1 MAGPAGPALTAAAF
15 AATLLAA
22 SPAPAE
28 SLRIATWSAELS
40 RPGPGLLLRDIIA
53 GEDPQIAA
61 VIEVID
67 AVRPDIL
74 LLTEFDH
81 DPGGATLDAFADALA
96 AAGLDYPHRFALPSN
111 AGLPSGLDLDLD
123 GDGRLGTARDAH
135 GYGQFRG
142 DGAMAL
148 LSRVPIDAEAVR
160 DLSALRWAEL
170 PGAPQPVRADGTPF
184 PSAEARAARRLSST
198 GHWILPVSLPGGARL
213 TLLAFAATAPVFD
226 GPEDA
231 NGLRNAAEI
240 RLWQALLDGT
250 LAATLGPPP
259 EAPFVI
265 LGRANIDPQDGE
277 GRHAAIRALLAD
289 PRLQDPRPASPG
301 AAAAADPDHAGDP
314 ALDTVEW
321 QGRGLPGNLRVDY
334 ILPSADLPV
343 RDAGV
348 HWPDGAA
355 ETARAAARHRLV
367 WVDIALPAAEPD
379 GRGPSAP

>member
-1 MAGPAGPALTAAAF
+1 MPGRAGLALTAAAF
-15 AATLLAA
+15 AATLLAP

-28 SLRIATWSAELS
+28 SLRIATWSTELS
-40 RPGPGLLLRDIIA
+40 RPGPGLLLRDIIES
-53 GEDPQIAA
+53 EDPQIAA
-61 VIEVID
+61 VIAVLD

-74 LLTEFDH
+74 LMTEFDH
-81 DPGGATLDAFADALA
+81 DPGGATLDAFADALT
-96 AAGLDYPHRFALPSN
+96 AAGLAYPHSFALPSN
-111 AGLPSGLDLDLD
+111 AGLPSGLDLD
-123 GDGRLGTARDAH
+123 GDGRQGTARDAH

-148 LSRVPIDAEAVR
+148 LSRFPIDAGAVR
-160 DLSALRWAEL
+160 DLSALRWADL
-170 PGAPQPVRADGTPF
+170 PGAPQPEHADGTPF
-184 PSAEARAARRLSST
+184 PSAEAQAARRLSST
-198 GHWILPVSLPGGARL
+198 GHWFVPVSLPGGARL

-240 RLWQALLDGT
+240 GLWQTLLDGS

-259 EAPFVI
+259 EAAFVL
-265 LGRANIDPQDGE
+265 LGRANTDPQDGD
-277 GRHAAIRALLAD
+277 GRHAAIRALLGD

-301 AAAAADPDHAGDP
+301 AAAAADPGHAGDP

-334 ILPSADLPV
+334 VLPSADLAV

-348 HWPDGAA
+348 HWPAGAA
-355 ETARAAARHRLV
+355 ATTRAAARHRLV
-367 WVDIALPAAEPD
+367 WVDIALPTAEPA
-379 GRGPSAP
+379 GRRPPAP

>member
-1 MAGPAGPALTAAAF
+1 MAGPAGLALRAAAF
-15 AATLLAA
+15 AATLLAGAA
-22 SPAPAE
+22 SGE
-28 SLRIATWSAELS
+28 TLRLATWSAELS
-40 RPGPGLLLRDIIA
+40 RAGPGLLLRDIVE
-53 GEDPQIAA
+53 GENPQIAA

-81 DPGGATLDAFADALA
+81 DPGGATLGAFAEALA

-111 AGLPSGLDLDLD
+111 AGLPSGLDLD
-123 GDGRLGTARDAH
+123 GDGRRGTARDAH

-170 PGAPQPVRADGTPF
+170 PGAPQPERADGTPF

-198 GHWILPVSLPGGARL
+198 GHWIVPVSLPGGARL

-240 RLWQALLDGT
+240 GLWQTLLDGT
-250 LAATLGPPP
+250 LAATLGAPP
-259 EAPFVI
+259 EAPFVL
-265 LGRANIDPQDGE
+265 LGRANTDPQDGD
-277 GRHAAIRALLAD
+277 GRHAAIRALLGD

-301 AAAAADPDHAGDP
+301 AAAAADPGHAGDP

-321 QGRGLPGNLRVDY
+321 QGRDLPGNLRVDY
-334 ILPSADLPV
+334 VLPSADLAV

-348 HWPDGAA
+348 HWPAGAA
-355 ETARAAARHRLV
+355 ATARAAARHRLV
-367 WVDIALPAAEPD
+367 WVDIALPTAEPG
-379 GRGPSAP
+379 GRRPPAP